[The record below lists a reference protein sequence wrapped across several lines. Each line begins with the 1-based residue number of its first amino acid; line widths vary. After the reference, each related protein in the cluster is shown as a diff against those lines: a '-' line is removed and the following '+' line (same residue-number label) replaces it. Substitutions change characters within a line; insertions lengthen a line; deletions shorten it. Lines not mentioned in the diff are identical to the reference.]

1 MPIESR
7 FRTGA
12 GFCLSFNTISMANG
26 PVRGKS
32 WGRLHRRLPV
42 DWPLKGHSEHRSA
55 IDREAPGR
63 QERTIWTAYQGGR
76 TGSIGQPGRHQGGT
90 REAGKDQLESLR
102 GTREAPVLQVLRAS
116 LKSNC
121 VLRGP
126 SEEDP
131 VLRKACRRGICATV
145 RFRRRF
151 CATRANERRPEQR
164 PERRRGFCATRAL
177 RRGSCARKAC
187 RPGRAL
193 LFAWATL

>member
-1 MPIESR
+1 M
-7 FRTGA
+7 TG
-12 GFCLSFNTISMANG
+12 
-26 PVRGKS
+26 R
-32 WGRLHRRLPV
+32 H
-42 DWPLKGHSEHRSA
+42 
-55 IDREAPGR
+55 
-63 QERTIWTAYQGGR
+63 QGGR
-76 TGSIGQPGRHQGGT
+76 KGPFGQPTREAGLDQLDSLGGT

-151 CATRANERRPEQR
+151 CATMANERRPEQR